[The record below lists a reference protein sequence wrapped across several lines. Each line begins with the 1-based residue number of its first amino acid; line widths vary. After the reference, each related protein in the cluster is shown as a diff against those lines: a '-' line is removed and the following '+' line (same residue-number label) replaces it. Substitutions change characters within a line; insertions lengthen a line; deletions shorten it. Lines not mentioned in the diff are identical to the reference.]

1 MSEAFHIIVGKEPKN
16 AVKNPLQ
23 LFQLDLTSSLSCII
37 LHHQIQVSFS
47 HYLVSLWL
55 RKSFEDP
62 KLWWKLK
69 SPLVASVKRIETR
82 GLNWRPPLQT
92 FLFIHKK
99 IHQQPKNYPEEKFLY
114 YLTCQMIIYASLI
127 LSCLLNLWPPPWRRL
142 KKRKLTKT
150 IFFCANVRIGVGKEG
165 DSVYIDE
172 KWDQIASTTIKS
184 HEASQRLWK
193 CNTTEEMT
201 KSS

>member
-16 AVKNPLQ
+16 AVKKFSSTFPIRFDDK
-23 LFQLDLTSSLSCII
+23 LFHVLFFTIKSK
-37 LHHQIQVSFS
+37 
-47 HYLVSLWL
+47 LVSLWL

-142 KKRKLTKT
+142 KKRKLKKT

-172 KWDQIASTTIKS
+172 KWDQILSG
-184 HEASQRLWK
+184 LG
-193 CNTTEEMT
+193 
-201 KSS
+201 